1 MCQFNTR
8 NTRPRIKVGRWTFT
22 RKLTHSQFLGIAC
35 ILAVLYPIQIKQH
48 FSRAQCHFFRLL
60 DRNDPCLRSY
70 KTATIHHNSKI
81 KNQLCRIVMSVS
93 RLNGMELR
101 GGQPASQ
108 NGFLKDEQYNSG
120 DFLSLCSRAM
130 VLVGREG
137 KQDAIALLPV

>member
-1 MCQFNTR
+1 
-8 NTRPRIKVGRWTFT
+8 
-22 RKLTHSQFLGIAC
+22 
-35 ILAVLYPIQIKQH
+35 
-48 FSRAQCHFFRLL
+48 
-60 DRNDPCLRSY
+60 
-70 KTATIHHNSKI
+70 
-81 KNQLCRIVMSVS
+81 
-93 RLNGMELR
+93 MELR